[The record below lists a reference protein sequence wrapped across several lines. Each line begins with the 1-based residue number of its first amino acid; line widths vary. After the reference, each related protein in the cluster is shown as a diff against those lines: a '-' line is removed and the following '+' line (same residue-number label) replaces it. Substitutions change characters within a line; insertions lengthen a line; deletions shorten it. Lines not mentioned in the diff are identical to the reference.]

1 MASFRFS
8 RSVPSQGTTFVFGS
22 WVCITD
28 GAGNFRRFLV
38 DMKPKT
44 SAADPRSDL
53 DKFVD
58 GLDDLSTHTS
68 ATKIE
73 VESALG
79 STSSSVV
86 ATSLGL
92 DSFQSK
98 DSRNRF
104 QLGSCNLAT
113 DLQGA
118 DFSESFSALEEDP
131 NLLQLGGPEA
141 TAWRGA
147 LGSFGASD
155 LMITSTPEGRFVH
168 WRGMKFS
175 DLLEAE
181 ARLVAHLEPLPF

>member
-1 MASFRFS
+1 M
-8 RSVPSQGTTFVFGS
+8 TFVFGS
-22 WVCITD
+22 WVCIAD
-28 GAGNFRRFLV
+28 GAGNFHRFLV

-44 SAADPRSDL
+44 SAADPHSDP

-58 GLDDLSTHTS
+58 RLDDLSTHAS

-73 VESALG
+73 VESAPG

-98 DSRNRF
+98 DSRNRL
-104 QLGSCNLAT
+104 QPGSCNLAT

-118 DFSESFSALEEDP
+118 NFFESFSALEEVQGANFFESFSALEEDLDS
-131 NLLQLGGPEA
+131 LLQLEGPEA
-141 TAWRGA
+141 TACRGA
-147 LGSFGASD
+147 SGSFGASD

-168 WRGMKFS
+168 WRGMKLS

-181 ARLVAHLEPLPF
+181 A